1 MPGERVAP
9 RPSSRDRN
17 TPADTPLRASHSF
30 ARGFRFPR
38 VARRDAL
45 AYTPEDWPREFFVRR
60 FSAVNALYHLRT
72 RAWPRF
78 LRGLK
83 MSGSVLWRAL
93 IKFDETD
100 GEQRAASFAYY
111 AFFALFPLIV
121 LLITVFTSFLGN
133 QEEATQRITAA
144 VQEYLPDPT
153 ASTQIIRTI
162 QGVVKS
168 RGSAGLIAFA
178 VLAWSA
184 LRFFQALV
192 HGVNRAWGTKEYS
205 WWRLPI
211 KNLFMTA
218 ILASAMLLGIV
229 FPAIINNIEY
239 LYWKHSWEF
248 GLDFKFFKN
257 FFGIL
262 RLFVAPL
269 VLFYG
274 FAMFY
279 KFAPRRRT
287 TFREVWIAALAVT
300 LGLGALKQLF
310 LLYTVNIGNFNALYG
325 TLGSIVALL
334 MWIYLSGSLI
344 ILGGCLSAARYEI
357 LMSLADQAESNRA
370 A

>member
-1 MPGERVAP
+1 
-9 RPSSRDRN
+9 
-17 TPADTPLRASHSF
+17 
-30 ARGFRFPR
+30 
-38 VARRDAL
+38 
-45 AYTPEDWPREFFVRR
+45 
-60 FSAVNALYHLRT
+60 
-72 RAWPRF
+72 
-78 LRGLK
+78 
-83 MSGSVLWRAL
+83 MSGSVIWRAL
-93 IKFDETD
+93 IKYDETD

-133 QEEATQRITAA
+133 QEETTQWITAA
-144 VQEYLPDPT
+144 VQQYLPDPG

-168 RGSAGLIAFA
+168 RGSAGLIAF
-178 VLAWSA
+178 VILAWSA

-192 HGVNRAWGTKEYS
+192 RGVNRAWGTKEYS

-229 FPAIINNIEY
+229 FPAIINNIED
-239 LYWKHSWEF
+239 LYWKHSWEV
-248 GLDFKFFKN
+248 GLDFKFFKE

-262 RLFVAPL
+262 RFFVAPL

-279 KFAPRRRT
+279 KFAPQRRT
-287 TFREVWIAALAVT
+287 TFREIWLAAIFVT
-300 LGLGALKQLF
+300 LGLGVLKQGF
-310 LLYTVNIGNFNALYG
+310 VLYTVNIGNFNALYG
-325 TLGSIVALL
+325 TLGSIIALL

-344 ILGGCLSAARYEI
+344 ILGGCLCAARYEI
-357 LMSLADQAESNRA
+357 RMSLTDQSERHRA
-370 A
+370 R